1 MREVGVVESTNGNLA
16 VVSVKR
22 NTACG
27 GSCASCSAKCH
38 LKANQITVGNK
49 IGAMPGDVVEIEM
62 KTSTVLKSAFKV
74 YILPLLLFFLGYFF
88 VEYKTKSQL
97 FSLIG
102 GLIAFSIT
110 FIFLLIWDRLNKEK
124 FTTTIIEIKEKRT

>member
-22 NTACG
+22 YTACG
-27 GSCASCSAKCH
+27 GSCANCSAKCN

-74 YILPLLLFFLGYFF
+74 YILPLLLFFLGYFL
-88 VEYKTKSQL
+88 VEYKTRSQL

-102 GLIAFSIT
+102 GLIVFGVT

-124 FTTTIIEIKEKRT
+124 FTTTIIDIKEKRT